1 MEKNMNVNFDYLD
14 KRVLDSLSNSDLER
28 INYELKH
35 ILSPTLISGVG
46 GSSVV
51 STFTSRVLNKK
62 NKIACT
68 SCEPRDLV
76 YTDVTGYSN
85 VVACSYSGNN
95 YGVSLAFNNDLKHYL
110 LSKNEMDGVTNLTYK
125 TTIDKE
131 RSFISLGATIV
142 PISIILNYYL
152 ESNNKLITELIH
164 PYNFNFDTTDV
175 YEIFTGIDT
184 STTSKY
190 LESTMVESGI
200 GIPIIHDKYSFCHGR
215 STTCL
220 SKDHTAIYLNRNTDL
235 DKILLE
241 ELRKYFKN
249 VIVIESKFKDDILDD
264 YYMLLQAMYL
274 TKFIAQSKDVDLSK
288 VNYNPVTNK
297 IYNYT
302 GTL

>member
-14 KRVLDSLSNSDLER
+14 KRVLDSLAHSDLER
-28 INYELKH
+28 INYELNN
-35 ILSPTLISGVG
+35 ITNPTIVSGVG

-51 STFTSRVLNKK
+51 STFTSKVLNKK
-62 NKIACT
+62 NKIIAT
-68 SCEPRDLV
+68 NMEPRDV
-76 YTDVTGYSN
+76 IYTNLGNYKN

-95 YGVSLAFNNDLKHYL
+95 YGVSLAFSNNLKHYL
-110 LSKNEMDGVTNLTYK
+110 LSKKQIDGVTNLTYN

-152 ESNNKLITELIH
+152 ESNKDLITELIH
-164 PYNFNFDTTDV
+164 PYDFNFNTSDI

-190 LESTMVESGI
+190 LESTMVESAI

-220 SKDHTAIYLNRNTDL
+220 NSNHTAIYLNRNTQL

-241 ELRKYFKN
+241 EIRKCYKE
-249 VIVIESKFKDDILDD
+249 VIVIDGIYSDDILCD
-264 YYMLLQAMYL
+264 YYMLIQAMYL
-274 TKFIAQSKDVDLSK
+274 TKYVAQSKKIDLSK
-288 VNYNPVTNK
+288 INYNPITNK
-297 IYNYT
+297 IYKFSGN
-302 GTL
+302 L